1 MMPMKKKRDKRELP
15 LRLFSMALIFWAAI
29 MSLVQCVR
37 RQDGG
42 AVLFLSGIVLL
53 LFAYG
58 AFRLWQLGR
67 ITVLRRGCAIV
78 CAAALCLSVFPAS
91 ALAAVSGSLSDPDI
105 GISDSMTSGTTPS
118 DGDAAG
124 STTAGWTAS
133 GTTLTGIVTPG
144 YTVKTTSSCG
154 STSTAYYYYTGAT
167 TTLTLTNN
175 SGEEAILAFDYTAAS
190 AGSLTIDGTA
200 KTANGSFS
208 KLLAAGN
215 AVTVVLTTPASAS
228 STSSESASSYAAATT
243 LSSISLTPANA
254 DVTVTLNPVSVGGS
268 YTAKVNSTNLTV
280 GQSYEYPATTSY
292 TFTAVANVNYQFDGW
307 YVNNTKVADTAAY
320 TRTFSADAAVEARFV
335 QDPLYSIVSVTD
347 GEGEASAFLE
357 INSAY
362 YHLTTGNARCR
373 HTNVGDLNT
382 NNSYGAMTYFPYLQ
396 WSASGSALQSSWSG
410 VVTGDNQTSL
420 GYSNARAWLYSDV
433 IRVKA
438 IQACTITFDF
448 GISASRMD
456 SAGDYPNA
464 GTYAYTYV
472 TTSASASTST
482 ITSNGTLIAGG
493 AGSGSGSASQEISL
507 NAGEYLYIYSLAE
520 TLMNSM
526 KSSGYCTDNTSYSAT
541 ISNFTVAPND
551 TTYNLTLS
559 NQDNIGTL
567 LSAGS
572 IKVNGVEQSVSSGP
586 YATQMAGASVLTLT
600 PGTAPSGYTFIGW
613 HNATTDTYI
622 YTDTEYTITM
632 TGDADIY
639 ALYVPAM
646 TITTGG
652 ANGYESA
659 AYTYRNL
666 GGSTVTP
673 NGQYVARNA
682 DCTAFYATL
691 NEAFSGTDTVVL
703 LAGDTISGD
712 LTIPAGKT
720 LVIPCG
726 LADPGSVEPAQVTA
740 TTTMTNYCAVS
751 YDNGT
756 LTINGTLVVSAA
768 QSGAAPQGISSGPIG
783 YLNLGGSARMTVNGT
798 LSVSGLIRGGEQ
810 IAVNSGGT
818 VYELMVIADFRSL
831 LLTESF
837 ISDKQVF
844 PFNNFYIK
852 NIEDVEVTYQTGS
865 NLYARYSMRL
875 QGMTVNTTGL
885 IPVIGTSGALFNITE
900 GSFTKMFDRSTDKT
914 VYRLDENSV
923 GSSGSFSLTM
933 TYSMGGL
940 SQTMTVNTADYFV
953 PLNAGFDIQVNGQ
966 FTINSDFK
974 FLPGANLSVGENGVC
989 TIASG
994 KNVVLYRLNDYD
1006 IRSGGSGNEF
1016 RGFGSQAYPV
1026 SARNYPAGG
1035 YSHPTINTVGSA
1047 RLNVDG
1053 QMIALG
1059 GLYVTDMLCA
1069 DAYITGYK
1077 DNGYNVLTGTG
1088 SIDYT
1093 NAALTITYVEEGMQ
1107 ASGSNDPE
1115 YVQVTITPVA
1125 GLPIDA
1131 AVDAPELY
1139 EDFAYGNVYYG
1150 AYRPLDGGIYVWSN
1164 TPFTEVAM
1172 VYTSEGIG
1180 QSYISLADAVDAY
1193 DSSNGGYI
1201 QMIDTT
1207 AESAII
1213 IDKDV
1218 YLDLN
1223 GYTVTS
1229 DLTVAGGCTL
1239 YGMDSAT
1246 DGYDDSKAGS
1256 IAGTVTGTVAPV
1268 VETTRKADSENSYY
1282 RYVTVM
1288 DDSGMSFHRFNISVT
1303 GYRFEL
1309 SSITPEC
1316 ALFFLGKFRGDSAA
1330 RDYLKSVGLML
1341 SDSAGNSI
1349 STPSFTLPADASTI
1363 PDAPENDGDST
1374 GAVVFQ
1380 DPDAYLFEAY
1390 LIRVLNQETP
1400 TTYRNQ
1406 FGAAATATFDN
1417 GGSWTSE
1424 ERKLSYLEAWQNV
1437 AEISEEDKA
1446 RLNAFLMK
1454 LGENAVN

>member
-1 MMPMKKKRDKRELP
+1 MPMKKKRDKRELP
-15 LRLFSMALIFWAAI
+15 LRLFSMALIFWAAM
-29 MSLVQCVR
+29 MSLAWCVR
-37 RQDGG
+37 RQGG
-42 AVLFLSGIVLL
+42 GTVLFLSGIVLL

-105 GISDSMTSGTTPS
+105 GISDSMTSGTAPS
-118 DGDAAG
+118 DGDAGG

-144 YTVKTTSSCG
+144 YTVKTTTSSCG
-154 STSTAYYYYTGAT
+154 STTTTYHYYTGAT

-208 KLLAAGN
+208 KSLAAGN

-228 STSSESASSYAAATT
+228 STSSESASTYAAATT
-243 LSSISLTPANA
+243 LSSISLTPANV

-307 YVNNTKVADTAAY
+307 YVNNTKVADTATY

-347 GEGEASAFLE
+347 GAGEASAFLE

-456 SAGDYPNA
+456 SSGDYPNA

-559 NQDNIGTL
+559 NRDNIGTL

-572 IKVNGVEQSVSSGP
+572 IKVNGVERSVSSGP
-586 YATQMAGASVLTLT
+586 YAAQMAGASVLTLT

-652 ANGYESA
+652 ANGYEGA

-756 LTINGTLVVSAA
+756 LTVNGTLVVSAV

-783 YLNLGGSARMTVNGT
+783 YLKLGGSARMTVNGT

-914 VYRLDENSV
+914 IYRLDENSV

-1006 IRSGGSGNEF
+1006 IRSGGSGNEY
-1016 RGFGSQAYPV
+1016 RGFSSSGYPV

-1053 QMIALG
+1053 QMIVLG

-1069 DAYITGYK
+1069 DAYATGYK

-1088 SIDYT
+1088 AIDYT
-1093 NAALTITYVEEGMQ
+1093 NAASTITYVEEGMQ
-1107 ASGSNDPE
+1107 ASGSNDPQ

-1125 GLPIDA
+1125 GLPVNVT
-1131 AVDAPELY
+1131 VDAPDLY
-1139 EDFAYGNVYYG
+1139 EDFAYGSIYYG
-1150 AYRPLDGGIYVWSN
+1150 AYLPYDGGIYVWST
-1164 TPFTEVAM
+1164 TPFSEVA
-1172 VYTSEGIG
+1172 VIIGEGNDD
-1180 QSYISLADAVDAY
+1180 QSYISLANAVAAY
-1193 DSSNGGYI
+1193 AGTGYI
-1201 QMIDTT
+1201 KMIDNSTE
-1207 AESAII
+1207 AGFS

-1223 GYTVTS
+1223 GCTVTS
-1229 DLTVAGGCTL
+1229 DLTVAGGYTL

-1256 IAGTVTGTVAPV
+1256 ITGTVTGTVAPV
-1268 VETTRKADSENSYY
+1268 VETNRKADSENSYY
-1282 RYVTVM
+1282 RYVTVT
-1288 DDSGMSFHRFNISVT
+1288 DDGGISFHRFNISIS

-1316 ALFFLGKFRGDSAA
+1316 ALFFLGTFRGDNTA
-1330 RDYLKSVGLML
+1330 RNYLTSVGFEL
-1341 SDSAGNSI
+1341 SNSDG
-1349 STPSFTLPADASTI
+1349 TPLGAPTFTLPDTDI
-1363 PDAPENDGDST
+1363 PDVPADG
-1374 GAVVFQ
+1374 GASESEVVFQ
-1380 DPDAYLFEAY
+1380 TPDAYLFEAY
-1390 LIRVLNQETP
+1390 LIRALSENN
-1400 TTYRNQ
+1400 YRSQ
-1406 FGAAATATFDN
+1406 FGAVGTVKFDN
-1417 GGSWTSE
+1417 GGSWASE

-1437 AEISEEDKA
+1437 TEVSEEDKA
-1446 RLNAFLMK
+1446 RLNAFLTK
-1454 LGENAVN
+1454 LGENTIN